1 MAASDARRL
10 AMLLSAVAGA
20 ILLAA
25 CQSTPPPRAA
35 PLDDKLYA
43 GRSTTTFGTQLPVAN
58 AAEAK
63 ARAAQANAKGDRDL
77 MLYFLIKAA
86 ELDPADCEALL
97 VIGMTHEERGNFQP
111 ARHAYELG
119 LARTPNRRELSERL
133 GLVDVRLGLDA
144 EARAVL
150 EPLTVFG
157 DASWRV
163 YDGLGLLDDRAGRHD
178 AAELNFAAAL
188 ERQPGSVTTLNNRG
202 YSRLLVG
209 DLDGAERD
217 LRAALK
223 VGPYGPA
230 WTNLGRLQA
239 QRGLYPDA
247 LDSFLH
253 TLPKAEALERVGEAA
268 LAREDY
274 ALARDY
280 LQRAA
285 EASPVWFERAHVNLQ
300 VAEAH
305 LDLNRAAPFRWAC

>member
-1 MAASDARRL
+1 MAACDARRR
-10 AMLLSAVAGA
+10 AGLVGA
-20 ILLAA
+20 AAGVILVAA
-25 CQSTPPPRAA
+25 CQSVPPPRAA

-43 GRSTTTFGTQLPVAN
+43 GRSATTFGTQLPVSN

-86 ELDPADCEALL
+86 ELDPADSDSLL
-97 VIGMTHEERGNFQP
+97 VIGMTHEERGNLEP
-111 ARHAYELG
+111 ARRAYELG
-119 LARTPNRRELSERL
+119 LGRTPNRRDISERL
-133 GLVDVRLGLDA
+133 GLVEVRLGLDA
-144 EARAVL
+144 EARSVL

-163 YDGLGLLDDRAGRHD
+163 YDGLGLLDDRAGRHE
-178 AAELNFAAAL
+178 AAELNYAAAL
-188 ERQPGSVTTLNNRG
+188 ERNPGSVTTLNNRG

-209 DLDGAERD
+209 DLDGAEHD

-239 QRGLYPDA
+239 QRGQYADA
-247 LDSFLH
+247 LDSLLH
-253 TLPKAEALERVGEAA
+253 TLSKAEALERVGESA
-268 LAREDY
+268 LARKDY
-274 ALARDY
+274 SVARDY
-280 LQRAA
+280 LERAA
-285 EASPVWFERAHVNLQ
+285 EASPVWFERAHLNLQ

-305 LDLNRAAPFRWAC
+305 LELARAAR